1 MKFVVGLAA
10 GVALAA
16 AAYVYAQR
24 NPVMQE
30 AIEGVQADLKAGDS
44 EALRA
49 RFEAA
54 LAEVRSQVQQRVGPQ
69 DDWATDAGDAGDTLL
84 VAADEVVGAAGEGAS
99 ATVEASGAVVAA
111 AATAAVDVP
120 AAADEPAPSAG
131 HKEST
136 AEA

>member
-44 EALRA
+44 EALKA
-49 RFEAA
+49 RLEAA
-54 LAEVRSQVQQRVGPQ
+54 LAEVRSQMQQRVGPQ
-69 DDWATDAGDAGDTLL
+69 DDWATDAGDVRDALL
-84 VAADEVVGAAGEGAS
+84 VAADRVAGAAGDATGA
-99 ATVEASGAVVAA
+99 ADQGAA
-111 AATAAVDVP
+111 AVTAAAVEPTPP
-120 AAADEPAPSAG
+120 ADDTEPTNQA
-131 HKEST
+131 
-136 AEA
+136 

>member
-44 EALRA
+44 EALKA
-49 RFEAA
+49 RLEAA
-54 LAEVRSQVQQRVGPQ
+54 LAEVRSQMQQRVGPQ
-69 DDWATDAGDAGDTLL
+69 DDWATDAGDVGDALL
-84 VAADEVVGAAGEGAS
+84 VAADEVGSAAGEGA
-99 ATVEASGAVVAA
+99 GAVAA
-111 AATAAVDVP
+111 AAADVATAV
-120 AAADEPAPSAG
+120 DEPAPPAD
-131 HKEST
+131 ETAPT

>member
-44 EALRA
+44 EALKA

-54 LAEVRSQVQQRVGPQ
+54 LAEVRSQMQQRVGPQ
-69 DDWATDAGDAGDTLL
+69 SDWAVEAGDAGDTLL
-84 VAADEVVGAAGEGAS
+84 VAADEVAGAAAS
-99 ATVEASGAVVAA
+99 AM
-111 AATAAVDVP
+111 DVP
-120 AAADEPAPSAG
+120 AVADEPAPP
-131 HKEST
+131 
-136 AEA
+136 AEHTEPTIQA

>member
-44 EALRA
+44 EALKA

-54 LAEVRSQVQQRVGPQ
+54 LAEVRSQMQQRVGPQ
-69 DDWATDAGDAGDTLL
+69 SDWAVEAGDAGDTIL
-84 VAADEVVGAAGEGAS
+84 VAADEVAGAADEVGGAAAS
-99 ATVEASGAVVAA
+99 AM
-111 AATAAVDVP
+111 DVP
-120 AAADEPAPSAG
+120 AVADEPAPP
-131 HKEST
+131 
-136 AEA
+136 AEHTEPTIQA

>member
-30 AIEGVQADLKAGDS
+30 AMEGIQADLKAGDS
-44 EALRA
+44 EALKA
-49 RFEAA
+49 RLEAG

-69 DDWATDAGDAGDTLL
+69 SDWAADTGDALM
-84 VAADEVVGAAGEGAS
+84 VATDEVVGAAEESAGAAEGS
-99 ATVEASGAVVAA
+99 VGAVL
-111 AATAAVDVP
+111 
-120 AAADEPAPSAG
+120 AAADELAPPADVTEPA
-131 HKEST
+131 T
-136 AEA
+136 EA